1 MDKGIKLRLIWEDTD
16 MLEIT
21 FSAWNGE
28 FGGVTKMYLEHGRLT
43 EMVSLLEGFPQSPKD
58 ERKLKLGDFRP
69 DGFGGAALRFY
80 VKDLAGHP
88 YVEVSLHTE
97 DHEQTVTLHAPF
109 ELAALDNFANDM
121 KKIEDEMD
129 STAFLRTNQ

>member
-1 MDKGIKLRLIWEDTD
+1 MDKGIKLRLLWTDTD
-16 MLEIT
+16 ILKIT
-21 FSAWNGE
+21 FSVWNGE
-28 FGGVTKMYLEHGRLT
+28 FGGFTEMYLSHGELI
-43 EMVSLLEGFPQSPKD
+43 EAGSLLEGFPQSPKD

-69 DGFGGAALRFY
+69 DGFGGAALRLY
-80 VKDLAGHP
+80 IKDLVGHP

-109 ELAALDNFANDM
+109 ELAALDNFASEM

>member
-1 MDKGIKLRLIWEDTD
+1 MDKGIRLRLIWEDTD

-28 FGGVTKMYLEHGRLT
+28 FGGVTKMYLEHGRLI
-43 EMVSLLEGFPQSPKD
+43 EAASLLEGFPQSPKD

-69 DGFGGAALRFY
+69 DGFGGAALRLY
-80 VKDLAGHP
+80 IKDLAGHP
-88 YVEVSLHTE
+88 YVEVLLHTE
-97 DHEQTVTLHAPF
+97 GHAQTVTLNAPF
-109 ELAALDNFANDM
+109 ELAALDRFVSEM

-129 STAFLRTNQ
+129 STALLKTNQ